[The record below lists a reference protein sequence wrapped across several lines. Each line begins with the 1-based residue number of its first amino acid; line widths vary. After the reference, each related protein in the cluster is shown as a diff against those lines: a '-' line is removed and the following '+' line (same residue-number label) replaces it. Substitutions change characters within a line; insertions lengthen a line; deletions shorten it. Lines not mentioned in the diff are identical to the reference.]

1 MCIMTATS
9 INIEQTFSRGRV
21 LLSHVHNQLSVQTT
35 CSLLCLGDWS
45 LLGLVLDSDLRA
57 VALLPEVDGVE
68 EAMADGWDTIDD

>member
-1 MCIMTATS
+1 MCIMTTTS
-9 INIEQTFSRGRV
+9 VDVEQTFSRGHV
-21 LLSHVHNQLSVQTT
+21 LLSHVCNQLSVQTT
-35 CSLLCLGDWS
+35 HSLLCLGDWS